1 MCVSSGPMVGD
12 RDREREAVRWE
23 LGETTPP
30 PFNNGGPGTMCSGP
44 AAMQGAGMLPGSFD
58 DGTTATIIGPGSVG
72 GGGSTT
78 GLSALSATGGG
89 PAGSLSG
96 SGPGAV
102 PGSVGGAAS
111 TGGGGGGGA
120 GGSTS
125 GGGGTGSGKEVRYA
139 PFPIQSP
146 SHQAAAMAAVNAANA
161 NYSQMAQAPLQRAH
175 SRSMSSIPPE
185 PFMIMRSKALN
196 RRVLINVGGVKHEV
210 LWRTLERLP
219 HTRLG
224 RLRECNTHEA
234 ISELC
239 DDYSLIDNEYF
250 FDRHPKSFSS
260 ILNFYRTGKLHLVDE
275 MCVLAF
281 SDDLEYWGV
290 DELYLESCCQH
301 KYHQRKEHVHEEMR
315 KEAESLRQREE
326 EEFGDGKCAQ
336 YQKYLWELL
345 EKPNTSFA
353 ARVIAVI
360 SILFIVLSTIA
371 LTLNT
376 LPSLQS
382 DHNGTSQDNPELA
395 MVEAVCITWFTLEYV
410 LRFSASPDKWKFFKG
425 GLNIIDLFAILPYFV
440 SLFLLETNKNAT
452 DQFQDV
458 RRVVQVFRIM
468 RILRI
473 LKLAR
478 HSTGLQSLGFTLRNS
493 YKELGL
499 LMLFLA
505 MGVLIFSSLA
515 YFAEKDEPQTKFISI
530 PETFWWA
537 GITMTTVGYGD
548 IYPTTPLGKVIGTV
562 CCICGVLVIA
572 LPIPIIVNNFAEF
585 YKNQMRREKA
595 LKRREALDRAKREGS
610 IVSFHH
616 INLRDAFAKSMDLI
630 DVIVDTGHNLSVAD
644 GNSTEEGDSVSGGRN
659 PAMTGV
665 GCYKNYKHSAGTRKR
680 VNSQNDSFSQ
690 PMGASLDAEAAP
702 PYSPSMQ
709 HHNMMID
716 MDANEEQ
723 QLIMQ
728 ETPHHEPPIMMATRA
743 YYNNQWSH
751 EEVEELR
758 RQVALETSS
767 TSKRDKSD
775 TELPSEFECCF
786 CTSKEYKEFIDAE
799 GLMPLPTSDFHTT
812 VCLEM
817 RMLKNSMNN
826 NCIAPPNA
834 LGPSTI
840 SYPYPYMDTPIKH
853 PTNLGSGTN
862 GANGVSNTFNG
873 GSASSTNNGGAGP
886 VPGGTFVNSNSN
898 NGDLASVDSSDTYA
912 SCQTHPFLSQ
922 ADLTSDIV
930 DMSFDLDTLDTN
942 NLYINPLEKDS
953 QQKQQPQQQQLLLLQ
968 QRPLAAGGDRG
979 PRSQVKKSAS
989 GDTAL
994 RSLGASPMDDEYRQ
1008 FQLPFDAADRGS
1020 HVSLNETP
1028 VPKHRKTRFQQSSA
1042 SATAALAMAAAARP
1056 KTRFENLKSSI
1067 ESLEDAGASGTAS
1080 SASASG
1086 SKKSR
1091 RSSFMPAKSLAS
1103 ATKLINQHLF
1113 GIPNPAP
1120 KDSLETSPQ
1129 LETHR
1134 RSKSI
1139 LKNKSEA
1146 SRLLSDPESERLLAD
1161 NMSGSGISDN
1171 GANMGSDSNT
1181 DYSGSTM
1188 IATSITPLVQRHRL
1202 THQRSTP
1209 ASLGAT
1215 AKPLAASKFSQPRYS
1230 QEEVARQSKPQLT
1243 RGVGI
1248 GTYVDHLTGDRRLDT
1263 GTRESSTES
1272 ETAFSTYLAASNSN
1286 SNKDKASF
1294 AGSSLTSSDESKT
1307 TTSRGNSVENHG
1319 GSSGYGASSS

>member
-1 MCVSSGPMVGD
+1 MVGE

-23 LGETTPP
+23 LGDATPP
-30 PFNNGGPGTMCSGP
+30 PFSNGGPQTM
-44 AAMQGAGMLPGSFD
+44 GSLY
-58 DGTTATIIGPGSVG
+58 
-72 GGGSTT
+72 GGS
-78 GLSALSATGGG
+78 
-89 PAGSLSG
+89 
-96 SGPGAV
+96 
-102 PGSVGGAAS
+102 
-111 TGGGGGGGA
+111 GGA
-120 GGSTS
+120 GGFCDDGATNYPHGAHQGGP
-125 GGGGTGSGKEVRYA
+125 GGGSVGAAGKEVRYA
-139 PFPIQSP
+139 PFPSVSSP
-146 SHQAAAMAAVNAANA
+146 THSNPTTTCQ
-161 NYSQMAQAPLQRAH
+161 QAPLQRAH

-185 PFMIMRSKALN
+185 PFMIQRSKAMN
-196 RRVLINVGGVKHEV
+196 RRVSINVGGVKHEV

-224 RLRECNTHEA
+224 RLRECTTHEA

-239 DDYSLIDNEYF
+239 DDYSLVDNEYF

-345 EKPNTSFA
+345 EKPNTSLA

-360 SILFIVLSTIA
+360 SILFIVLSTVA

-376 LPSLQS
+376 LPSLQA
-382 DHNGTSQDNPELA
+382 DHNGSPQDNPELA
-395 MVEAVCITWFTLEYV
+395 MVEAVCISWFTLEYV

-425 GLNIIDLFAILPYFV
+425 GLNVIDLLAIMPYFV

-630 DVIVDTGHNLSVAD
+630 DVIVDTGHNLSQTD
-644 GNSTEEGDSVSGGRN
+644 GNSTEGESASGRN
-659 PAMTGV
+659 PAITGT
-665 GCYKNYKHSAGTRKR
+665 GCYRNYDHVASHLRSNSSQGTGGGQTLDVVPQYSPLLQRR
-680 VNSQNDSFSQ
+680 LLERDRQEREMDDEQDESQPLTQNDTPVHN
-690 PMGASLDAEAAP
+690 PM
-702 PYSPSMQ
+702 Q
-709 HHNMMID
+709 
-716 MDANEEQ
+716 
-723 QLIMQ
+723 
-728 ETPHHEPPIMMATRA
+728 MMATRA
-743 YYNNQWSH
+743 
-751 EEVEELR
+751 EVAELR
-758 RQVALETSS
+758 RQVAMEQPPNVKNKDRPETEVP
-767 TSKRDKSD
+767 T
-775 TELPSEFECCF
+775 EFECCF
-786 CTSKEYKEFIDAE
+786 CTSKDFRDFIDAE
-799 GLMPLPTSDFHTT
+799 GLMPLPTSDFNFP
-812 VCLEM
+812 VSLEM
-817 RMLKNSMNN
+817 KSLNSRQ
-826 NCIAPPNA
+826 
-834 LGPSTI
+834 
-840 SYPYPYMDTPIKH
+840 
-853 PTNLGSGTN
+853 N
-862 GANGVSNTFNG
+862 GAALALQG
-873 GSASSTNNGGAGP
+873 GPASSFSTVTLPLETPLKSYGTPTATSMGAAA
-886 VPGGTFVNSNSN
+886 

-912 SCQTHPFLSQ
+912 SCQTHPFHSQ
-922 ADLTSDIV
+922 GDLTA
-930 DMSFDLDTLDTN
+930 DMLDAVCDFDLETN
-942 NLYINPLEKDS
+942 NLYINPLEA
-953 QQKQQPQQQQLLLLQ
+953 
-968 QRPLAAGGDRG
+968 RP
-979 PRSQVKKSAS
+979 QVKKSAS

-994 RSLGASPMDDEYRQ
+994 RNLGASPIEED
-1008 FQLPFDAADRGS
+1008 FQTLQAFEAPERGS
-1020 HVSLNETP
+1020 RASLSEAQC
-1028 VPKHRKTRFQQSSA
+1028 VPKHRKTRFQQQSMKS
-1042 SATAALAMAAAARP
+1042 R
-1056 KTRFENLKSSI
+1056 TRFEDTKVSQ
-1067 ESLEDAGASGTAS
+1067 ESLNEGG
-1080 SASASG
+1080 
-1086 SKKSR
+1086 KKNR
-1091 RSSFMPAKSLAS
+1091 RASFMPAKSLAS

-1113 GIPNPAP
+1113 GIQASP
-1120 KDSLETSPQ
+1120 KSKGEAKLSTSIDSIDSSPQ
-1129 LETHR
+1129 QEHHR

-1139 LKNKSEA
+1139 LKNKTDA
-1146 SRLLSDPESERLLAD
+1146 VKAMADPESERLLSD
-1161 NMSGSGISDN
+1161 NMSGSGVSDN
-1171 GANMGSDSNT
+1171 GTIEADYSPNRIVTALSSAAMLPMSGKHRPLLQQRSVPTCTSSSTPPPKPTKFQVPRYPEELMVRQGKSTLQRSMGIPSYIDSFSSDGKSDSVLR
-1181 DYSGSTM
+1181 DS
-1188 IATSITPLVQRHRL
+1188 
-1202 THQRSTP
+1202 
-1209 ASLGAT
+1209 SL
-1215 AKPLAASKFSQPRYS
+1215 
-1230 QEEVARQSKPQLT
+1230 
-1243 RGVGI
+1243 
-1248 GTYVDHLTGDRRLDT
+1248 
-1263 GTRESSTES
+1263 ES
-1272 ETAFSTYLAASNSN
+1272 ETAFSATFPSSSGSKGDKDEEFNS
-1286 SNKDKASF
+1286 
-1294 AGSSLTSSDESKT
+1294 GDESR
-1307 TTSRGNSVENHG
+1307 SLLRGNSTENRD
-1319 GSSGYGASSS
+1319 SSS

>member
-44 AAMQGAGMLPGSFD
+44 ALQGVGASFD
-58 DGTTATIIGPGSVG
+58 DGTGTASIGGV

-78 GLSALSATGGG
+78 GLSALSITGGSQQPPGQQQPPPPPLSGPGATGGG
-89 PAGSLSG
+89 GS
-96 SGPGAV
+96 
-102 PGSVGGAAS
+102 GGAAS
-111 TGGGGGGGA
+111 TGGGGGGGG

-125 GGGGTGSGKEVRYA
+125 GGGGAGSGKEVRYA

-146 SHQAAAMAAVNAANA
+146 THQAAAMAAANAANA
-161 NYSQMAQAPLQRAH
+161 SYAQMGQAPLQRAH

-659 PAMTGV
+659 PAMTGA
-665 GCYKNYKHSAGTRKR
+665 GCYKNYKHSAGPRKR
-680 VNSQNDSFSQ
+680 INSQGSAQLAPTFGDSFPQNDSFSQ
-690 PMGASLDAEAAP
+690 PMGAPLDSEAAP

-743 YYNNQWSH
+743 
-751 EEVEELR
+751 EVEELR

-767 TSKRDKSD
+767 NSKRDKSD
-775 TELPSEFECCF
+775 TE
-786 CTSKEYKEFIDAE
+786 
-799 GLMPLPTSDFHTT
+799 
-812 VCLEM
+812 
-817 RMLKNSMNN
+817 
-826 NCIAPPNA
+826 
-834 LGPSTI
+834 
-840 SYPYPYMDTPIKH
+840 
-853 PTNLGSGTN
+853 
-862 GANGVSNTFNG
+862 
-873 GSASSTNNGGAGP
+873 
-886 VPGGTFVNSNSN
+886 
-898 NGDLASVDSSDTYA
+898 
-912 SCQTHPFLSQ
+912 
-922 ADLTSDIV
+922 
-930 DMSFDLDTLDTN
+930 
-942 NLYINPLEKDS
+942 
-953 QQKQQPQQQQLLLLQ
+953 
-968 QRPLAAGGDRG
+968 
-979 PRSQVKKSAS
+979 
-989 GDTAL
+989 
-994 RSLGASPMDDEYRQ
+994 
-1008 FQLPFDAADRGS
+1008 
-1020 HVSLNETP
+1020 
-1028 VPKHRKTRFQQSSA
+1028 
-1042 SATAALAMAAAARP
+1042 
-1056 KTRFENLKSSI
+1056 
-1067 ESLEDAGASGTAS
+1067 
-1080 SASASG
+1080 
-1086 SKKSR
+1086 
-1091 RSSFMPAKSLAS
+1091 
-1103 ATKLINQHLF
+1103 
-1113 GIPNPAP
+1113 
-1120 KDSLETSPQ
+1120 
-1129 LETHR
+1129 
-1134 RSKSI
+1134 
-1139 LKNKSEA
+1139 
-1146 SRLLSDPESERLLAD
+1146 
-1161 NMSGSGISDN
+1161 
-1171 GANMGSDSNT
+1171 
-1181 DYSGSTM
+1181 
-1188 IATSITPLVQRHRL
+1188 
-1202 THQRSTP
+1202 
-1209 ASLGAT
+1209 
-1215 AKPLAASKFSQPRYS
+1215 
-1230 QEEVARQSKPQLT
+1230 
-1243 RGVGI
+1243 
-1248 GTYVDHLTGDRRLDT
+1248 
-1263 GTRESSTES
+1263 
-1272 ETAFSTYLAASNSN
+1272 
-1286 SNKDKASF
+1286 
-1294 AGSSLTSSDESKT
+1294 
-1307 TTSRGNSVENHG
+1307 
-1319 GSSGYGASSS
+1319 